1 VLAQSVTDTYS
12 RELQDLVGPIL
23 DTADV
28 PDLTPSHRAA
38 ACNAVCAI
46 IESVQASN
54 VEYARNFLLDDSIW
68 FRLFQVY
75 LQRSDNAKGKS
86 VRQVL
91 LVLTGVLSK
100 NHSSDSL
107 QLQKRATSIFID
119 IICLR
124 HDRLKVKPALQ
135 GLAHFLLRNVVS
147 LSQLNDIYRGS
158 LADQSS
164 ISRTDFELSESF
176 FGSILAWIVHHD
188 TSLSASHLLK
198 NYLVQLRQ
206 SLHYETLESD
216 GSTLPLWI
224 KPVVASIHSWPDR
237 MQEFK
242 THVFPHC
249 FLPKIDEYLQFLS
262 YLHFSH
268 HVTVRGQLPDQ
279 LLIHKYRQNGL
290 NDFEEFEVLLAA
302 LQTGKDIGI
311 LKDMGKRYR
320 SSCSKQTILTR

>member
-1 VLAQSVTDTYS
+1 
-12 RELQDLVGPIL
+12 VGPIL

-46 IESVQASN
+46 IENVQASN

-100 NHSSDSL
+100 TRSSDSL
-107 QLQKRATSIFID
+107 RLQERAISIFID

-135 GLAHFLLRNVVS
+135 GLAHFLLRNVTS
-147 LSQLNDIYRGS
+147 LSQLNSIYEKS
-158 LADQSS
+158 LPECTRA
-164 ISRTDFELSESF
+164 RTEFELSQSF
-176 FGSILAWIVHHD
+176 LGSILAWIVHHD
-188 TSLSASHLLK
+188 TSLSASHLFK
-198 NYLVQLRQ
+198 NYLTQLRQ
-206 SLHYETLESD
+206 SSHYEQPESD
-216 GSTLPLWI
+216 GPSLLLWI
-224 KPVVASIHSWPDR
+224 QPVVTSLHSWPDR

-262 YLHFSH
+262 YLHFSR
-268 HVTVRGQLPDQ
+268 HVAVRGRLPDQ
-279 LLIHKYRQNGL
+279 IQIHKHRQNGL
-290 NDFEEFEVLLAA
+290 DDFEEFEVLLAA
-302 LQTGKDIGI
+302 LQTGKDMGI
-311 LKDMGKRYR
+311 LRDVGKKPYLQRP
-320 SSCSKQTILTR
+320 L